1 MRLKIKNGVMLGF
14 SKNRR
19 TLTERDMLKGTDV
32 PKKLGVIP
40 FARR

>member
-1 MRLKIKNGVMLGF
+1 MRLKIKNGVMTGF

-19 TLTERDMLKGTDV
+19 SINERDILKGNDV

-40 FARR
+40 FARK